1 MSGSYSRKKKRKT
14 MRQRS
19 KEEIRWYM
27 KSFADII
34 DDKHEKMLYSNSEYT
49 LLTSGQILRLTQDL
63 SVRKK

>member
-34 DDKHEKMLYSNSEYT
+34 DDKHENMLNSNSEYT
-49 LLTSGQILRLTQDL
+49 LLTSEQLLRLAQGL
-63 SVRKK
+63 SIRRT